1 LVSFACSSAFADY
14 SCRKLEIIEK
24 LTYEKPSKTGLLDG
38 ENFQR
43 AIFDT
48 YGITHSAGKH
58 VSIFVTE
65 EHGYG
70 GGAYEISSV
79 EHENIFIS
87 VKLEFV
93 ADLFS
98 IGTAVPNHRLLFF
111 ITEKPCRVHKVDI
124 LIN

>member
-1 LVSFACSSAFADY
+1 MSFSAYADCS
-14 SCRKLEIIEK
+14 CGTPKLIEK
-24 LTYEKPSKTGLLDG
+24 TTYEKRAKTGLIVNKDSHSEMLKV
-38 ENFQR
+38 
-43 AIFDT
+43 
-48 YGITHSAGKH
+48 YGIKLSAKEQ
-58 VSIFVTE
+58 VSIFATE

-79 EHENIFIS
+79 KHENIFIS